1 MMYSPTVTFK
11 NMMFTRLAFL
21 LLTTLLAASI
31 HRATALN
38 YCPPVWT
45 QYQLPT
51 GSFCYRLFGIR
62 RTWQEAETTC
72 QKYTICQGKETAHLV
87 SVGSAEEEG
96 FLNSYWKEMRG
107 SFEGEKGI
115 WLGYHK
121 STLNPG
127 NHWIWTD
134 KLKTTYE
141 NWDVSDLGQQSAVA
155 EGVGC
160 GQQVSTESDWPSW
173 RQTDCNSKQHFVC
186 KMHAM

>member
-1 MMYSPTVTFK
+1 MQGLIMMYSPTVTFK
-11 NMMFTRLAFL
+11 NMMFTRLALL

-107 SFEGEKGI
+107 SFEGNVGFHGFCLSFI
-115 WLGYHK
+115 YFSSLPFFFFSFFFFFLG
-121 STLNPG
+121 G
-127 NHWIWTD
+127 
-134 KLKTTYE
+134 
-141 NWDVSDLGQQSAVA
+141 G
-155 EGVGC
+155 GG
-160 GQQVSTESDWPSW
+160 
-173 RQTDCNSKQHFVC
+173 
-186 KMHAM
+186 